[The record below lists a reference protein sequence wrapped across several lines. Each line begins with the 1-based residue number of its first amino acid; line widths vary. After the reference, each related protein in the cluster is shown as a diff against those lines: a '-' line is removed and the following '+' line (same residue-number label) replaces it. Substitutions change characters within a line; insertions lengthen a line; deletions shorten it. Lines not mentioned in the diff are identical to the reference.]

1 MFSLNCLSC
10 CIATQ
15 GSFDLMLSPVSKP
28 LIESQQFSFIDLR
41 STVVVSLVRVKS
53 DFGTQCHK

>member
-1 MFSLNCLSC
+1 
-10 CIATQ
+10 
-15 GSFDLMLSPVSKP
+15 LMLSPVSKP